1 MKFIEILAYIALGSS
16 FVPATIG
23 LFHFRKQ
30 QKALKI
36 LSAFAVFCAVTELVN
51 LVIVMKY
58 KINVFPLHHTYTVIE
73 FSCALIISSII
84 LYPAKNDRIRYFFI
98 FVLVL
103 SFTLI
108 DLTFFESLDM
118 LNSIPRVI
126 EGLTMIAVS
135 ILFFY
140 KIFVTPEVVDILKY
154 PYFWLFTGW
163 LIYFS
168 GTFFLFVYSYK
179 TGMTITYPII
189 HSVLYIFLNLVYT
202 YVLWLGSRKSI
213 S

>member
-16 FVPATIG
+16 FIPATLGI
-23 LFHFRKQ
+23 FHIQKQ

-36 LSAFAVFCAVTELVN
+36 LSAFAVFCAVTEIVN

-58 KINVFPLHHTYTVIE
+58 KINVFPLHHAYTVIE
-73 FSCALIISSII
+73 FSVALLISSIV
-84 LYPAKNDRIRYFFI
+84 LYPTKNGRRRHLFI
-98 FVLVL
+98 FAFVL
-103 SFTLI
+103 SISVI
-108 DLTFFESLDM
+108 DLLFFESLNK

-126 EGLTMIAVS
+126 EGLTMIAIS
-135 ILFFY
+135 IFFFY
-140 KIFVTPEVVDILKY
+140 KIFNAKESIDLLKS
-154 PYFWLFTGW
+154 PYFWLYTAW

-179 TGMTITYPII
+179 TGMTITYPVI
-189 HSVLYIFLNLVYT
+189 HSVLYIILNLVYT
-202 YVLWLGSRKSI
+202 YVLWLGSRKST

>member
-1 MKFIEILAYIALGSS
+1 MKFIEISAHIALGSS

-23 LFHFRKQ
+23 IFYIRKQ

-36 LSAFAVFCAVTELVN
+36 LSAFAVFCVVTELVN

-108 DLTFFESLDM
+108 DLTFFESLDL

-179 TGMTITYPII
+179 
-189 HSVLYIFLNLVYT
+189 LV
-202 YVLWLGSRKSI
+202 
-213 S
+213 